1 MFYYTAIRVDC
12 QQIGFLGYCGTV
24 RRREEI
30 HHPIAERRPAAK
42 EVPYLTKQ
50 EEATVSIQTRNRAL
64 ALLLLLVI
72 AVGCTSQTGETAGT
86 GLESSPLFSAA
97 AHVVAKSIEIVG
109 ISIIVIGAILAS
121 VVFLREWIQGQEFPQ
136 TYRQYRER
144 LGQAIL
150 LGLEFMVAADIIGT
164 VAVDPTFRNVG
175 ILGAVVAIRTF
186 LSFALEVEIQGRWPW
201 QAKNSPG

>member
-1 MFYYTAIRVDC
+1 VSTRK
-12 QQIGFLGYCGTV
+12 GW
-24 RRREEI
+24 R
-30 HHPIAERRPAAK
+30 AA
-42 EVPYLTKQ
+42 
-50 EEATVSIQTRNRAL
+50 

-72 AVGCTSQTGETAGT
+72 VVGCTSQVGETPDT
-86 GLESSPLFSAA
+86 GLEPSPLFSKI
-97 AHVVAKSIEIVG
+97 AHDVAKGIEVVG

-121 VVFLREWIQGQEFPQ
+121 GIFLREWIQGLDFPK
-136 TYRQYRER
+136 TYRSYRER

-150 LGLEFMVAADIIGT
+150 LGLEFLVAADIIGT

-201 QAKNSPG
+201 QAVRGEGSFTDGS